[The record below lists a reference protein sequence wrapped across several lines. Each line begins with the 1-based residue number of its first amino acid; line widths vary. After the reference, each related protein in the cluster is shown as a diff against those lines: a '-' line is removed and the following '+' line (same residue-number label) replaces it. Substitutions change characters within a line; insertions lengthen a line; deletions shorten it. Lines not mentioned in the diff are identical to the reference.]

1 MISSITH
8 SQNLTVMKKLLFLLV
23 LIVSIGL
30 FLASCNNSK
39 SEKLAAGEVYTCE
52 MHNEVMSE
60 YPGKCPKCGM
70 DLVKQKMTEEQKK
83 MKETG
88 NYVKPKE

>member
-1 MISSITH
+1 
-8 SQNLTVMKKLLFLLV
+8 MKNLLFLFAMIISV
-23 LIVSIGL
+23 GFV
-30 FLASCNNSK
+30 LASCSNSK
-39 SEKLAAGEVYTCE
+39 SEKLAAGEIYTCE

-60 YPGKCPKCGM
+60 HSGTCPKCGM

-83 MKETG
+83 MKDTG